1 VRKENPGGP
10 PIARVSLVTMSGWSF
25 FRTQARN
32 LAPYP
37 DLARRRRVRK
47 AARGLVTVR
56 AWPKPP
62 ETGTGTQLAQLAL
75 LRLLWLQRE
84 IRRSVR
90 LRHLEASGMLAR
102 ACVETCL
109 SGLYWLYVANA
120 ASQFDAQT
128 LQSVM
133 KLCLPMTGPG
143 GVPES
148 LLKDMAAA
156 IGPSKSLPNMSVRV
170 QAVDSV
176 TGRRTAQ
183 DLYRRAYEPLSMLF
197 VHSDSLGL
205 MRYVDGR
212 GLVKDRPI
220 HPWTN
225 FAMLRTADGCV
236 GVLAASVAEQAGLPN
251 QEFVSY
257 ANSHLGRAWLPLV
270 ALPGWWKD
278 YQYVRSGQ
286 AATDSPD
293 ARDVW
298 IRDFMR
304 RFVEATGGVFEPEV
318 VDRVSEVLITAIA
331 KDLPRDPQ

>member
-1 VRKENPGGP
+1 MAQAKN
-10 PIARVSLVTMSGWSF
+10 LV
-25 FRTQARN
+25 
-32 LAPYP
+32 PYR

-47 AARGLVTVR
+47 AARGLVTVQ

-109 SGLYWLYVANA
+109 SRLYWLHVTDA

-143 GVPES
+143 RVPES

-156 IGPSKSLPNMSVRV
+156 IGPSKSLPNMWDRV
-170 QAVDSV
+170 QAVDLA

-212 GLVKDRPI
+212 GLVNDRPL

-236 GVLAASVAEQAGLPN
+236 GVLAASVAEQAGLPDK
-251 QEFVSY
+251 EFVSY

-270 ALPGWWKD
+270 ALLFRVGPKTLEWKRIRAALPGWWND
-278 YQYVRSGQ
+278 YRYVRSGRVV
-286 AATDSPD
+286 ADSPD
-293 ARDVW
+293 ARDAW

-304 RFVEATGGVFEPEV
+304 RFVQATGGVFEPEV
-318 VDRVSEVLITAIA
+318 VERISDVLVTAIA